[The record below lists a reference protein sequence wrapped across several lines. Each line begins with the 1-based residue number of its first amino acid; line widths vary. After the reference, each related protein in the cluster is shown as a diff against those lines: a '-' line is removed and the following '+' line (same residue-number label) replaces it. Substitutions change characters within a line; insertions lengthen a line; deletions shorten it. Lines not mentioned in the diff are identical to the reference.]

1 MRIKEVRNIIKNYSE
16 EELRILLTEMYKA
29 IPKTVKEEKD
39 IDQMVE
45 DINSYK
51 NSRRRVSRQ
60 KEDVNIELLEYEV
73 ETFIEYA
80 YKQYYFAP
88 NSFVHK
94 KERPKWRFKVSKYI
108 KQLDKVENNE
118 LVIELLEKIYEV
130 LCYGCHY
137 VIFSSDDPFAS
148 IRISQ
153 EDVFN
158 RIVRRKFADGFKREA
173 ITSTLKL
180 MAANKPADSLLPSL
194 LQYINT
200 PDSRLITIEEC
211 NKLQQMVKNGHK
223 LTSNKLEKS
232 NSGRYYT
239 QEKINILVETAFYC
253 YLELSEYETAG
264 EYFMSNYE
272 GHDDE
277 VKLYILLRLLYESDL
292 KENWLSEY
300 EKAIQGGIKPR
311 ERLTKMYEYIIKEN
325 KLPDYMY

>member
-45 DINSYK
+45 DIDINSYK

-153 EDVFN
+153 EDIFN
-158 RIVRRKFADGFKREA
+158 RIVRRKFADGFKREV
-173 ITSTLKL
+173 ITSTL
-180 MAANKPADSLLPSL
+180 
-194 LQYINT
+194 
-200 PDSRLITIEEC
+200 RLRQFIALSITVY
-211 NKLQQMVKNGHK
+211 K
-223 LTSNKLEKS
+223 
-232 NSGRYYT
+232 YT
-239 QEKINILVETAFYC
+239 
-253 YLELSEYETAG
+253 
-264 EYFMSNYE
+264 
-272 GHDDE
+272 
-277 VKLYILLRLLYESDL
+277 
-292 KENWLSEY
+292 
-300 EKAIQGGIKPR
+300 
-311 ERLTKMYEYIIKEN
+311 
-325 KLPDYMY
+325 